1 MFAGAPT
8 PYKRQSKCTMEKVG
22 GRFLQE
28 LRGGGK
34 CINFIYKI
42 KQSFILALV
51 DSLNSDEITG
61 RFALS
66 SSKLQK
72 HLNFPE
78 VVHSLVR

>member
-1 MFAGAPT
+1 M
-8 PYKRQSKCTMEKVG
+8 
-22 GRFLQE
+22 
-28 LRGGGK
+28 
-34 CINFIYKI
+34 
-42 KQSFILALV
+42 LALV

-78 VVHSLVR
+78 VAHSLVR